1 MNTKVSADIRYKPLP
16 LRRRIKKYF
25 TAHTVFTHIAATI
38 LLLWALS
45 LLFMIVW
52 GLLVSVTKYTGE
64 LGYANNKRAIWP
76 KAFDFGNYAEAFRL
90 VHAELP
96 NGEKLGYLGM
106 MWNSIWYSIGSTF
119 LSVAANFLLAY
130 AVARFD
136 FKLKKLI
143 YGFILFQMMIPLY
156 GTGAAGYRIIEGLG
170 LLDSP
175 LFLLTKTGAGGMQ
188 FLITHSYLVNMSK
201 TYDESAKIDGAR
213 AFQIMMRINLP
224 MAMPIIVVYFVVGF
238 IGCWNDYSTML
249 VYMESYPTLSSGL
262 YLFEASRDYKGAPT
276 YFAAIFISA
285 IPAVTLFLIFNKSL
299 VRNLTIGG
307 IKG

>member
-1 MNTKVSADIRYKPLP
+1 M
-16 LRRRIKKYF
+16 
-25 TAHTVFTHIAATI
+25 FTHIVAAI

-64 LGYANNKRAIWP
+64 LGYANNKRSVFP
-76 KAFDFGNYAEAFRL
+76 KAFDFSNYANAFRL

-96 NGEKLGYLGM
+96 NGEKLGYFGM
-106 MWNSIWYSIGSTF
+106 TWNSVWYSIGSTF
-119 LSVAANFLLAY
+119 LGVASNFLLAY
-130 AVARFD
+130 AVARFNRY
-136 FKLKKLI
+136 KYTKII
-143 YGFILFQMMIPLY
+143 YAFILFQMMIPLY
-156 GTGAAGYRIIEGLG
+156 GTGAAGFRIIERLG

-175 LFLLTKTGAGGMQ
+175 LYLLTKTGAGGMQ
-188 FLITHSYLVNMSK
+188 FLITHAYLVNMSK

-213 AFQIMMRINLP
+213 PFQIMMRINLP

-238 IGCWNDYSTML
+238 IGNWNDYSTML

-299 VRNLTIGG
+299 VNNLTIGG